1 MASFDQLDRKWMA
14 ALKNVDKAAAKVWR
28 EERPGEMNIAE
39 SIASESGLLGSSEGP
54 QDALRHIIGTGLLV
68 DRFGS
73 VPVMVGEVLYEGVS
87 FNEDN
92 ESRRNDFHNNKI
104 SRFLWSKYKTLDKVI
119 VAGLKII
126 AKGRFDGGPEERARA
141 TGAEGEENLRA
152 AWKETKWD
160 ATLDKQVERALERHD
175 RGVGKP
181 EEKLDKGADSNE
193 EAAEQVRREK
203 EAQEAIEAALRA
215 TREEDE
221 RRRSEQEK
229 EKDKNAVPVEVPKTR
244 PAPDDGDDTFP
255 ATLEELRQAMI
266 EAGVATERFDQILN
280 DANLTE
286 DDLAPLIQELQD
298 RSMTEVIM
306 IGALAVDTPEDAKR
320 TLSDWMRKR
329 FRGWQKGK
337 VGDEVTDPPRDAD
350 LEKLLDIVRLSDRK
364 P

>member
-203 EAQEAIEAALRA
+203 
-215 TREEDE
+215 D
-221 RRRSEQEK
+221 
-229 EKDKNAVPVEVPKTR
+229 AVPVEVPKTR